1 MFKRFLIA
9 AVVFG
14 LVGAFLPLSAQ
25 EVNVS
30 GTWDLTTQTP
40 RGERTSPVVF
50 EQTGETLKVKMT
62 SFRGDE
68 MTGTGTVKGQ
78 DVEWTITR
86 TTPRGDMT
94 MIYKGKVQGDTMS
107 GEVQMGD
114 FGASPWTAKK
124 KTS

>member
-1 MFKRFLIA
+1 MFKRILIA

-14 LVGAFLPLSAQ
+14 LIGAVLPLSSQ

-30 GTWDLTTQTP
+30 GTWDLTTQSP

-50 EQTGETLKVKMT
+50 EQTGENLKVKMT

-68 MTGTGTVKGQ
+68 LTGTGTVKGQ
-78 DVEWTITR
+78 DIEWAITR
-86 TTPRGDMT
+86 TTPRGEMT
-94 MIYKGKVQGDTMS
+94 STYKGKVEGDTMK

-114 FGASPWTAKK
+114 FGAAPWTAKK